1 MVNAASFMHMHVVRK
16 TRHHQNRS
24 AAPMQGLHFPRR
36 VYWTHRG
43 VSWRQR
49 LYSEGELMKVS
60 VGLVM
65 LEPACTRL
73 EVAAE

>member
-24 AAPMQGLHFPRR
+24 AAPMQGLHFPHR
-36 VYWTHRG
+36 VYWTHRR